1 MIFKLSALEISMQN
15 PNLTDRQKDVLFNK
29 ATEKPFSG
37 KCLNYQKDGTYVC
50 ANCLNPIFDSN
61 NKFESHCGW
70 PSFDR
75 TIEGSTKK
83 VLDESHGM
91 VREEVVRAN
100 CGGHL
105 GHVFDD
111 GPKDTTGQRY
121 CINSLSLNFEKSL
134 KQ

>member
-37 KCLNYQKDGTYVC
+37 KYLNYQKDGTYLC

-75 TIEGSTKK
+75 TIEGPTTKK
-83 VLDESHGM
+83 
-91 VREEVVRAN
+91 
-100 CGGHL
+100 
-105 GHVFDD
+105 F
-111 GPKDTTGQRY
+111 
-121 CINSLSLNFEKSL
+121 
-134 KQ
+134 

>member
-1 MIFKLSALEISMQN
+1 MIFKLSTLEISMQN
-15 PNLTDRQKDVLFNK
+15 PNLTDLQKDVLFNK
-29 ATEKPFSG
+29 ATEAPFSG
-37 KCLNYQKDGTYVC
+37 EYLNYQQDGTYLC

-91 VREEVVRAN
+91 VREEVVCAN

>member
-1 MIFKLSALEISMQN
+1 VQS
-15 PNLTDRQKDVLFNK
+15 PDLTDQPKDVLFNK
-29 ATEKPFSG
+29 ATEAPFSG
-37 KCLNYQKDGTYVC
+37 EYLNYQKDGTYLC

-75 TIEGSTKK
+75 AIEGSTKK

-91 VREEVVRAN
+91 VREEVVCAK

-121 CINSLSLNFEKSL
+121 CINSLSLNFKKEE
-134 KQ
+134 

>member
-1 MIFKLSALEISMQN
+1 MSKQIN
-15 PNLTDRQKDVLFNK
+15 PNLNDEQKDVLFNK
-29 ATEKPFSG
+29 ATEAPFSG
-37 KCLNYQKDGTYVC
+37 EYLNYQKDGTYLCV
-50 ANCLNPIFDSN
+50 NCLNPIFDSN

-75 TIEGSTKK
+75 AVEGSTKK

-91 VREEVVRAN
+91 IREEVVCAK

-105 GHVFDD
+105 GHVFND

-121 CINSLSLNFEKSL
+121 CINSLSLNFK
-134 KQ
+134 KKR

>member
-1 MIFKLSALEISMQN
+1 VQN
-15 PNLTDRQKDVLFNK
+15 PDLTDQQKDVLFNK
-29 ATEKPFSG
+29 ATEAPFSG
-37 KCLNYQKDGTYVC
+37 EYLNYQKDGTYLC

-75 TIEGSTKK
+75 AIEGSTKK

-91 VREEVVRAN
+91 VREEVVCAK

-121 CINSLSLNFEKSL
+121 CINSLSLNFEKEES
-134 KQ
+134 